1 MAARLRF
8 AFLFLLVIGLVTSLG
23 LVHRQSR
30 QLAEAQRQK
39 DRDQQS
45 LRVLQNALRQ
55 QGLQQ
60 PPLATEESAPEG
72 DARAALKRRDATISR
87 LTQALRETQANLS
100 GVQGQL
106 SAAID
111 DRQKALAGAEERF
124 QNQQVDW
131 QSKLDA
137 SQKQLD
143 DAQATSEGTR
153 QRLSALEAENDKLR
167 SDRREDSTHTAQLG
181 SIVASLQD
189 LDRRRDVYLTSI
201 MRRYRDITN
210 QFRATSGMLNS
221 SRDSNSSALSSAA
234 LTRIQNAVSQ
244 ADEDLRQLNELND
257 QTHQLEKKLANK

>member
-23 LVHRQSR
+23 LVVRQSR

-45 LRVLQNALRQ
+45 LRVLQNALHQ

-60 PPLATEESAPEG
+60 PPLATEESAPES

-87 LTQALRETQANLS
+87 LTQALRETQGNLS

-124 QNQQVDW
+124 QNQQTDW
-131 QSKLDA
+131 RSKLDA
-137 SQKQLD
+137 LQKQLD
-143 DAQATSEGTR
+143 GAQAESEVTR

-167 SDRREDSTHTAQLG
+167 SARREDSTHAAQLG

-210 QFRATSGMLNS
+210 QFRATSGMLDS
-221 SRDSNSSALSSAA
+221 SRDSNSNALSSAS